1 MELIVKVMCLNEIPK
16 AEGLD
21 IQRGLKYQE
30 IVFQHPAICSR
41 IGVTYF
47 PKILCPTLFYKFNI
61 GISYRLCSIIMGKKK
76 LMIGKNFY

>member
-30 IVFQHPAICSR
+30 IVQIRS
-41 IGVTYF
+41 
-47 PKILCPTLFYKFNI
+47 LS
-61 GISYRLCSIIMGKKK
+61 ISTSSHML
-76 LMIGKNFY
+76 